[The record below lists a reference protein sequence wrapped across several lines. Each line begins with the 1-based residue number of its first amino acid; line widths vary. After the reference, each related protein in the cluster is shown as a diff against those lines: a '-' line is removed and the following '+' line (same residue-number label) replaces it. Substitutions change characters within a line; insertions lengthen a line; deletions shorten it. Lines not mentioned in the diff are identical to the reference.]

1 MIHQPVHIGWNYIW
15 RFTTA
20 ALVGAAGAATLSV
33 GISINSRPLI
43 ISGIVGISL
52 VGVIFFLLIMPW
64 LRRWERSLPAPQP
77 TLDVLTDATRS
88 V

>member
-1 MIHQPVHIGWNYIW
+1 MIHQPVHVGWNYIW
-15 RFTTA
+15 RFTIA

-64 LRRWERSLPAPQP
+64 LRRWERSLPPQP
-77 TLDVLTDATRS
+77 TLNVLADATRS

>member
-15 RFTTA
+15 RFGLA
-20 ALVGAAGAATLSV
+20 AIVGAAGAATLSV

-52 VGVIFFLLIMPW
+52 VGMIFFLLIIPW
-64 LRRWERSLPAPQP
+64 LRRWERASLPQP
-77 TLDVLTDATRS
+77 TLDVLADATRS

>member
-1 MIHQPVHIGWNYIW
+1 MINQPVNVGWNYIW
-15 RFTTA
+15 RFGLA
-20 ALVGAAGAATLSV
+20 AIVGAAGAATLSV
-33 GISINSRPLI
+33 GITIQSRPLI

-52 VGVIFFLLIMPW
+52 VGIIFFILIIPW
-64 LRRWERSLPAPQP
+64 LRRWERASLPQL